1 MNAQLSKKSKF
12 FCLMMTFV
20 MILEFFATTAVP
32 AFASQ
37 QKTDVDNDPEV
48 AVVAQE
54 LEKIFAN
61 GVSQENL
68 NRYVL
73 KNFSNKE
80 LTVAEKEL
88 DVNYN
93 PFSLQSKNDNNS
105 LHSVSV
111 YGWNNL
117 GQCMYNK
124 IKDEFFAMVNIGV
137 IVKYAKKKAWKEL
150 AKVVIRFAKGAG
162 VRTNAAIVA
171 AQLAVWAVMWNELGL
186 IYATCSRFSNYL
198 CPCNYILFSG

>member
-162 VRTNAAIVA
+162 IRTNAAIVV
-171 AQLAVWAVMWNELGL
+171 AQLAVWAVQCGMNWN
-186 IYATCSRFSNYL
+186 
-198 CPCNYILFSG
+198 